1 MFATIGYYICIPFAW
16 LLRAFYTLTG
26 SYGLAL
32 ILFTLV
38 VKVVLLPFQ
47 LKSKKSMVKMGRFQ
61 PKIKEI
67 QKKYANNQQ
76 KMNEE
81 MQLLYAQEGINPAS
95 GCLWSFLPFPI
106 LLALYSIIRQPLS
119 RFMLLRT
126 ETVEAIR
133 SLASSL
139 GYVFDAEAGRAA
151 FYEEINLVK
160 FVSEHFSEFAD
171 KFEGIFAMDYSFLG
185 LDLTVMP
192 GNVWKEFF
200 SGGWP
205 IIGVVLIP
213 IISAALSF
221 FQSKVAM
228 AANNATDGDDATART
243 SKSMMYMMPLL
254 SLWIGFTMPAALG
267 VYWIANS
274 LFQTIQDYFLN
285 KYFKDSMDK
294 EETEKERTKREARVA
309 KMQAAREQ
317 QRQWEAEKNQ
327 PAKQKSLKE
336 KREEKLA
343 EKEKN
348 KDKKSSSTTENG
360 RVGERPYARG
370 RSYDPE
376 RYGD

>member
-1 MFATIGYYICIPFAW
+1 MFATIGYYICVPFSW

-47 LKSKKSMVKMGRFQ
+47 LKSKKSMVRMGRFQ

-81 MQLLYAQEGINPAS
+81 LQLLYAQEGINPMS
-95 GCLWSFLPFPI
+95 GCLWSFLPLPI
-106 LLALYSIIRQPLS
+106 LIALYSIIRQPLT
-119 RFMLLRT
+119 RFMLLKS
-126 ETVEAIR
+126 ETAEAIR
-133 SLASSL
+133 TLAASL
-139 GYVFDAEAGRAA
+139 GYVAEEGGRAA
-151 FYEEINLVK
+151 FYEEINLIK
-160 FVSEHFSEFAD
+160 FVSENFARFQG
-171 KFEGIFAMDYSFLG
+171 KFEGIFPMDYGFLG

-192 GNVWKEFF
+192 SNVWKDFF
-200 SGGWP
+200 TGGWP

-213 IISAALSF
+213 IVSAVLSF
-221 FQSKVAM
+221 CQSKVAM
-228 AANNATDGDDATART
+228 AAGNSAEGDDAAART
-243 SKSMMYMMPLL
+243 GKGMMYTMPLL

-274 LFQTIQDYFLN
+274 VFQTVQDYFLN
-285 KYFKDSMDK
+285 RYFKDSMDR
-294 EETEKERTKREARVA
+294 EESDREREKREARVR

-317 QRQWEAEKNQ
+317 QRKWEEEKNT
-327 PAKQKSLKE
+327 QKTLKE
-336 KREEKLA
+336 KRAEKQA

-348 KDKKSSSTTENG
+348 REKRSTTENG
-360 RVGERPYARG
+360 RVGDRPYARG
-370 RSYDPE
+370 RSFSEDH
-376 RYGD
+376 YGE

>member
-1 MFATIGYYICIPFAW
+1 MFATIGYYICVPFAW

-32 ILFTLV
+32 VLFTLV
-38 VKVVLLPFQ
+38 VKIVLLPFQ

-95 GCLWSFLPFPI
+95 GCLWSFLPLPI
-106 LLALYSIIRQPLS
+106 LLALYSIIRQPLT
-119 RFMLLRT
+119 RFMLLKT
-126 ETVEAIR
+126 ETADAIR
-133 SLASSL
+133 TLAASL
-139 GYVFDAEAGRAA
+139 GYIAEEGGRAA

-160 FVSEHFSEFAD
+160 FMSENFAQFQG
-171 KFEGIFAMDYSFLG
+171 KFEGIFPMNYNFIG

-200 SGGWP
+200 TGGWP

-213 IISAALSF
+213 IVSAVLSF

-228 AANNATDGDDATART
+228 ATNNSAEGDDAAART
-243 SKSMMYMMPLL
+243 SKGMMYTMPLL

-274 LFQTIQDYFLN
+274 IFQTIQDYFLN
-285 KYFKDSMDK
+285 KYFKDAMDK
-294 EETEKERTKREARVA
+294 EESDKERAKREARVQ

-317 QRQWEAEKNQ
+317 QRKWEEEKNT
-327 PAKQKSLKE
+327 QKTLKE
-336 KREEKLA
+336 KRAEKQA
-343 EKEKN
+343 EKERN
-348 KDKKSSSTTENG
+348 KEKKSTSTTENG
-360 RVGERPYARG
+360 RVGDRPYARG
-370 RSYDPE
+370 RSFSEDH
-376 RYGD
+376 YGE